1 MPIAGLHF
9 MTGENCIIYEFHTC
23 YPIMPCMLSLGL
35 YNKIQ
40 QAGITLHLQIW
51 PILRRSYYYQGI
63 LYATYVSR
71 ITTYFILWFQYS

>member
-51 PILRRSYYYQGI
+51 PIFMHYVDHIIIKEYYMLPMFLG
-63 LYATYVSR
+63 
-71 ITTYFILWFQYS
+71 